1 MRWTLCLVQTSN
13 VTGRD
18 LPIKPII
25 RAGTRRPGLTEDAVE
40 KALAQIRHIA
50 RVSSLQLALDVGEV
64 VFETIFD
71 GDAAMLRSR
80 GPKHTSFRR
89 LALHP
94 ELPMSASNLW
104 RAVAIFELSRR
115 LPDLPQATHLGV
127 CHVRAV
133 LGLPPH
139 DQEQLLARAESERWD
154 VSRLETQASVRRRG
168 RGGRP
173 RKLEVLKA
181 LDKLRAVAALP
192 LSTFADKRA
201 VRRMSGEEVDVALET
216 LNELSDRFD
225 ALRELL
231 LDARRHS

>member
-1 MRWTLCLVQTSN
+1 M
-13 VTGRD
+13 TGRHH
-18 LPIKPII
+18 PAKPIV
-25 RAGTRRPGLTEDAVE
+25 RAGTQRPGLTDDAVE

-71 GDAAMLRSR
+71 GDAVLLRSR

-104 RAVAIFELSRR
+104 RAVAIYELSRR
-115 LPDLPQATHLGV
+115 LPDLSRTTHLGV

-133 LGLPPH
+133 LGLPPQE
-139 DQEQLLARAESERWD
+139 QEQLLARAESERWD
-154 VSRLETQASVRRRG
+154 VSRLETQASARRRG
-168 RGGRP
+168 HGGRP

-181 LDKLRAVAALP
+181 LDKLRGVAALP
-192 LSTFADKRA
+192 LSTFSDKRA
-201 VRRMSGEEVDVALET
+201 LRRMSGEEVDVALET
-216 LNELSDRFD
+216 LNELSERFE
-225 ALRELL
+225 ALRQLL